1 MGGAPDIADTRI
13 VRTPDQLRRL
23 YESVGG
29 GRELAERGVG
39 ETPSRVA
46 WSNEGVREVARAPHH
61 L

>member
-46 WSNEGVREVARAPHH
+46 WSNEGGKGGG
-61 L
+61 